1 MSGSTFGMAI
11 LFGALAFG
19 IALGAGGMGWA
30 IFWGCVIGSLILGL
44 GRFHEIKDGAR
55 FDLVDGIAVA
65 AALGTA
71 GWLIGTSE
79 QHGLDLNA
87 AGFLGLFVALGLY
100 GGLNFLLRV
109 LFTIHGSGEQRARSR
124 YSLQEV
130 LNRKRAQAAGDVS
143 PSEIDPGRF
152 GYGRGG
158 EAGPGPY
165 GEEPFPPP
173 YGRGRPGGTYAGEE
187 GTDAPRLEEAWT
199 PEGYSTQDAAR
210 YFQMTGI
217 TGSASSTEQ
226 AREFARRIKLG
237 LGGDAPGYA
246 FLAAGAR
253 DHHLPKHIR
262 AFYAHALQLCDRGQ
276 A

>member
-1 MSGSTFGMAI
+1 MSGPTFGWA
-11 LFGALAFG
+11 LGLGALAFG
-19 IALGAGGMGWA
+19 IAFGAGGMGWA

-65 AALGTA
+65 AALGAA
-71 GWLIGTSE
+71 GLLIGTSE
-79 QHGLDLNA
+79 RNGIDPNGA
-87 AGFLGLFVALGLY
+87 IFLGLLVALGLY

-109 LFTIHGSGEQRARSR
+109 LFTMAQSSGTGVRPREREPVRGPGR
-124 YSLQEV
+124 
-130 LNRKRAQAAGDVS
+130 GGG
-143 PSEIDPGRF
+143 IDPARF
-152 GYGRGG
+152 GYGLGG
-158 EAGPGPY
+158 EAGPGPGPY
-165 GEEPFPPP
+165 GEEPFAPP
-173 YGRGRPGGTYAGEE
+173 YGGGQAGGTYEGEG
-187 GTDAPRLEEAWT
+187 GTDAPRLEKAWT
-199 PEGYSTQDAAR
+199 PDGYSTQDAAR

-217 TGSASSTEQ
+217 TGSASSTDQ

-237 LGGDAPGYA
+237 LGGETPGYA

-253 DHHLPKHIR
+253 DHHLPKNIR

>member
-1 MSGSTFGMAI
+1 MSGPGFAWAVA
-11 LFGALAFG
+11 FGALAFG
-19 IALGAGGMGWA
+19 MAYGMTNSLEWGAFWA
-30 IFWGCVIGSLILGL
+30 AAIGSFILGL
-44 GRFHEIKDGAR
+44 RRFHELSHGEAR
-55 FDLVDGIAVA
+55 FDLIDGIVIA
-65 AALGTA
+65 GT
-71 GWLIGTSE
+71 L
-79 QHGLDLNA
+79 
-87 AGFLGLFVALGLY
+87 GFLGWLMVHREQTHGTGNEWFFLSLLLAPAMFGGGNLVLRIFFTLG
-100 GGLNFLLRV
+100 GGLAAANSRP
-109 LFTIHGSGEQRARSR
+109 RARTPEHGGGR
-124 YSLQEV
+124 
-130 LNRKRAQAAGDVS
+130 GGG
-143 PSEIDPGRF
+143 IDPGRF

-210 YFQMTGI
+210 YFQITGI

>member
-1 MSGSTFGMAI
+1 MSTTTFGYSIGIA
-11 LFGALAFG
+11 ALAFG
-19 IALGAGGMGWA
+19 VAFGLSESIGWA
-30 IFWGCVIGSLILGL
+30 LLWATILGSLMLGF
-44 GRFHEIKDGAR
+44 GRFHEIREGAR

-65 AALGTA
+65 AALGTT
-71 GWLIGTSE
+71 GWLVAISE
-79 QHGLDLNA
+79 QHGFDPNGMFF
-87 AGFLGLFVALGLY
+87 AGFFIALGIY

-109 LFTIHGSGEQRARSR
+109 LFTMAQSSGTGVRPREREPARGPGR
-124 YSLQEV
+124 
-130 LNRKRAQAAGDVS
+130 GGG
-143 PSEIDPGRF
+143 IDPGRF
-152 GYGRGG
+152 GYGRGEE
-158 EAGPGPY
+158 EAGRGPY

-187 GTDAPRLEEAWT
+187 GTDAPRLEKAWT